1 MHDIKINSVTGSEI
15 VTTQNVKDFVRID
28 TSADDTIIDRMI
40 TTARL
45 WCENYIGKD
54 IVAKNRTFY
63 LQEVDDRFTLPFA
76 PVASISSVTSEGTA
90 VTYESYGLDDTIIE
104 IKSLPAK
111 EVKVTYVTTG
121 LTDDLVKE
129 AILHLVATY
138 YDNRADFKVGQTVAD
153 IPTSTKDILQSF
165 KTMYF

>member
-28 TSADDTIIDRMI
+28 TSADDTIIERMI
-40 TTARL
+40 VAARI

-63 LQEVDDRFTLPFA
+63 LQEVDNRFTLPFA
-76 PVASISSVTSEGTA
+76 PLASISSVTSEGTA
-90 VTYESYGLDDTIIE
+90 VDYDTYGLDDTVIE
-104 IKSLPAK
+104 IGSLPAD

-121 LTDDLVKE
+121 LTDNIIKE
-129 AILHLVATY
+129 AILHLVSTM
-138 YDNRADFKVGQTVAD
+138 YDNRADFVEGNVNEV
-153 IPTSTKDILQSF
+153 PNSTKNLLQSF

>member
-28 TSADDTIIDRMI
+28 TSADDTITDRMI
-40 TTARL
+40 VAART

-63 LQEVDDRFTLPFA
+63 LQEVDGRFTLPFA
-76 PVASISSVTSEGTA
+76 PIASITTVTSKGTA
-90 VTYESYGLDDTIIE
+90 VDYDTYGLDDTIIE
-104 IKSLPAK
+104 VGTLPAD

-121 LTDDLVKE
+121 LTDDIIKE
-129 AILHLVATY
+129 AILHLVSTM
-138 YDNRADFKVGQTVAD
+138 YDYRADFIEGSVNEVPNK
-153 IPTSTKDILQSF
+153 TKDILQSY

>member
-40 TTARL
+40 VAART

-76 PVASISSVTSEGTA
+76 PIASITTVTSKGTA
-90 VTYESYGLDDTIIE
+90 VDYDTYGLDDTIIE
-104 IKSLPAK
+104 VGTLPAD

-121 LTDDLVKE
+121 LTDDIIKE
-129 AILHLVATY
+129 AILHLVSTM
-138 YDNRADFKVGQTVAD
+138 YDYRADFIEGSVNEVPNK
-153 IPTSTKDILQSF
+153 TKDILQSY

>member
-15 VTTQNVKDFVRID
+15 VSTQDVKDFVRID

-40 TTARL
+40 TAARI

-90 VTYESYGLDDTIIE
+90 VTYNSYGLDDTMIE
-104 IKSLPAK
+104 IKSLPAD

-129 AILHLVATY
+129 AILHLVATM
-138 YDNRADFKVGQTVAD
+138 YDYRADFVDGNVNEV
-153 IPTSTKDILQSF
+153 PNSTKKLLQSF

>member
-40 TTARL
+40 TTARI

-63 LQEVDDRFTLPFA
+63 LQEVDNRFTLPFA

-90 VTYESYGLDDTIIE
+90 VSYDTYGLDDTVIE
-104 IKSLPAK
+104 IGTLPAD
-111 EVKVTYVTTG
+111 EVKVTYITTG
-121 LTDDLVKE
+121 LTDNIIKE
-129 AILHLVATY
+129 AILHLVSTM
-138 YDNRADFKVGQTVAD
+138 YDNRADFVEGNVNEV
-153 IPTSTKDILQSF
+153 PNSTKNLLQSY

>member
-1 MHDIKINSVTGSEI
+1 
-15 VTTQNVKDFVRID
+15 
-28 TSADDTIIDRMI
+28 MI
-40 TTARL
+40 TAARI

-63 LQEVDDRFTLPFA
+63 LQEVDNRFTLPFA

-90 VTYESYGLDDTIIE
+90 VTYESYGLDDTMIE
-104 IKSLPAK
+104 IKSLPAD

-121 LTDDLVKE
+121 LTDDIIKE
-129 AILHLVATY
+129 AILHLVSTM
-138 YDNRADFKVGQTVAD
+138 YDNRADFVEGNVNEV
-153 IPTSTKDILQSF
+153 PNSTKNLLHSY

>member
-40 TTARL
+40 VAART

-63 LQEVDDRFTLPFA
+63 LQEVNDRFTLPFA

-90 VTYESYGLDDTIIE
+90 VSYDTYGLDDTMIE
-104 IKSLPAK
+104 IGTLPAD
-111 EVKVTYVTTG
+111 EVKVTYITTG
-121 LTDDLVKE
+121 LTDDIIKE
-129 AILHLVATY
+129 AILHLVSTM
-138 YDNRADFKVGQTVAD
+138 YDNRADFVEGNVNEV
-153 IPTSTKDILQSF
+153 PNSTKNLLQSY

>member
-40 TTARL
+40 VAART

-63 LQEVDDRFTLPFA
+63 LQEVDGRFTLPFA
-76 PVASISSVTSEGTA
+76 PIASITTVTSKGTA
-90 VTYESYGLDDTIIE
+90 VDYDTYGLDDTIIE
-104 IKSLPAK
+104 VGTLPAD

-121 LTDDLVKE
+121 LTDDIIKE
-129 AILHLVATY
+129 AILHLVSTM
-138 YDNRADFKVGQTVAD
+138 YDYRADFIEGSVNEVPNK
-153 IPTSTKDILQSF
+153 TKDILQSY

>member
-15 VTTQNVKDFVRID
+15 VSTQDVKDFVRID

-40 TTARL
+40 TAARI

-90 VTYESYGLDDTIIE
+90 VTYESYGLDDTMIE
-104 IKSLPAK
+104 IKSLPAD

-129 AILHLVATY
+129 AILHLVATM
-138 YDNRADFKVGQTVAD
+138 YDYRADFVDGNVNEV
-153 IPTSTKDILQSF
+153 PNSTKKLLQSF

>member
-40 TTARL
+40 TAARI

-90 VTYESYGLDDTIIE
+90 VTYESYGLDDTMIE
-104 IKSLPAK
+104 IKSLPAD

-121 LTDDLVKE
+121 LTDDIIKE
-129 AILHLVATY
+129 AILHLVSTM
-138 YDNRADFKVGQTVAD
+138 YDNRADFVEGNVNEV
-153 IPTSTKDILQSF
+153 PNSTKNLLQSY

>member
-15 VTTQNVKDFVRID
+15 VTTQDVKDFVRID

-40 TTARL
+40 VAARI
-45 WCENYIGKD
+45 WCENYMGKD

-63 LQEVDDRFTLPFA
+63 LQEVDNRFTLPFA
-76 PVASISSVTSEGTA
+76 PLASISSVTSKGTA
-90 VTYESYGLDDTIIE
+90 VDYDTYGLDDTVIE
-104 IKSLPAK
+104 IGSLPAD

-121 LTDDLVKE
+121 LTDNIIKE
-129 AILHLVATY
+129 AILHLVSTM
-138 YDNRADFKVGQTVAD
+138 YDNRADFIEGNVNEV
-153 IPTSTKDILQSF
+153 PNSTKNLLQSF

>member
-1 MHDIKINSVTGSEI
+1 MHDIKINSVTGSEV

-28 TSADDTIIDRMI
+28 TSADDTIIDQMI
-40 TTARL
+40 TTARE

-63 LQEVDDRFTLPFA
+63 LQEVDHRFTLPFA
-76 PVASISSVTSEGTA
+76 PIASISSVTSEGTA
-90 VTYESYGLDDTIIE
+90 VDYDGYGLDDTIVQ

-111 EVKVTYVTTG
+111 EVKVTYVTAGITNE
-121 LTDDLVKE
+121 LVKH
-129 AILHLVATY
+129 AILHLVSTL
-138 YDNRADFKVGQTVAD
+138 YDYRADFIEGTVNEV
-153 IPTSTKDILQSF
+153 PVKTKDILQSY

>member
-40 TTARL
+40 VAART

-90 VTYESYGLDDTIIE
+90 VSYDTYGLDDTVIE
-104 IKSLPAK
+104 IGTLPAD
-111 EVKVTYVTTG
+111 EVKVTYITTG
-121 LTDDLVKE
+121 LTDDIIKE
-129 AILHLVATY
+129 AILHLVSTM
-138 YDNRADFKVGQTVAD
+138 YDNRADFVEGNVNEV
-153 IPTSTKDILQSF
+153 PNSTKNLLQSY

>member
-15 VTTQNVKDFVRID
+15 VSTQDVKDFVRID

-40 TTARL
+40 TAARI

-63 LQEVDDRFTLPFA
+63 LQQVDDRFTLPFA

-90 VTYESYGLDDTIIE
+90 VTYESYGLDDTMIE
-104 IKSLPAK
+104 IKSLPAD

-129 AILHLVATY
+129 AILHLVATM
-138 YDNRADFKVGQTVAD
+138 YDYRADFVDGNVNEV
-153 IPTSTKDILQSF
+153 PNSTKKLLQSF

>member
-40 TTARL
+40 VAARI

-90 VTYESYGLDDTIIE
+90 VTYESYGLDDTMIE
-104 IKSLPAK
+104 IKSLPAD

-121 LTDDLVKE
+121 LTDNIIKE
-129 AILHLVATY
+129 AILHLVSTM
-138 YDNRADFKVGQTVAD
+138 YDNRADFVEGNVNEVTN
-153 IPTSTKDILQSF
+153 STKNLLQSY